1 MSILPEHSSKEE
13 QQKWIEDERDE
24 FAELRSHDASKIS
37 HDFQKV
43 TAQSCLLINGGA
55 ATAVLALLAKDKVDP
70 SLLKTVP
77 WCLALYATGVA
88 ASAVMMFCA
97 MMLAEN
103 WNYFWYHFAYTA
115 DEVRG
120 RASERKAARWQRL
133 VRTSFVAA
141 MLCFLVASLVL
152 AIALTR

>member
-37 HDFQKV
+37 YDFQKV

-88 ASAVMMFCA
+88 ASPAAVDVRYRRVLRCVAFIATMRC
-97 MMLAEN
+97 LPGKDGRGSQN
-103 WNYFWYHFAYTA
+103 TIRTA
-115 DEVRG
+115 TSARILFSLYYCD
-120 RASERKAARWQRL
+120 AA
-133 VRTSFVAA
+133 
-141 MLCFLVASLVL
+141 
-152 AIALTR
+152 